1 MKIFFSLQ
9 RFDKFSYT
17 VKQTAAA
24 GAILLPPPQSATST
38 KTSKVSSSSKPG
50 EISSLLINQF
60 FNKPVYE
67 TRGAP
72 SSCAGEE
79 RNVRISGPTQ

>member
-1 MKIFFSLQ
+1 MIIFSLQ

-17 VKQTAAA
+17 VNKPAAA

-50 EISSLLINQF
+50 EIYNLLINQVLF
-60 FNKPVYE
+60 INLFTK
-67 TRGAP
+67 
-72 SSCAGEE
+72 
-79 RNVRISGPTQ
+79 